1 LSGTTITI
9 VVFAIVAIIGA
20 LIGLLGHRS
29 GKLALGFLG
38 LMAGSAVVLWLG
50 YLFNLPRSSGIILY
64 ASIAIGL
71 IAGMAALKIRRL
83 AYGASGLVFGGIV
96 GITVLHI
103 VNVLL
108 HYAIPPI
115 GISIACFLAMAIF
128 AALFSF
134 KNRMALLLST
144 SFVGGYLVAISVM
157 MAILVGSS
165 GGTIEIVSPFASFS
179 GWITSIKDAF
189 IGFNTII
196 QLLILAICLF
206 MGLLFTLL
214 QSEFRSKQAAAKGGL
229 REAPKAGSPAR
240 RPAQRPERVRRESG
254 SREPRPR
261 GQERGERPR
270 RQETYDDFAASSSRS
285 LSAGERS
292 SHREEMDYGAPSP
305 VSHYQRPDGQE
316 YAPPRSSTL
325 EQQSSDSTP
334 QAPSW
339 EDRPTETP
347 SFHGTQ
353 EENASPFPRRRSLS
367 EVARKSKR

>member
-1 LSGTTITI
+1 MSGTTITI

-38 LMAGSAVVLWLG
+38 LMAGSAVVLWIG
-50 YLFNLPRSSGIILY
+50 YLFNLPRSSGIVLY

-165 GGTIEIVSPFASFS
+165 GGTIEIVSPFASLS
-179 GWITSIKDAF
+179 
-189 IGFNTII
+189 
-196 QLLILAICLF
+196 LIHI
-206 MGLLFTLL
+206 
-214 QSEFRSKQAAAKGGL
+214 
-229 REAPKAGSPAR
+229 
-240 RPAQRPERVRRESG
+240 
-254 SREPRPR
+254 
-261 GQERGERPR
+261 
-270 RQETYDDFAASSSRS
+270 
-285 LSAGERS
+285 
-292 SHREEMDYGAPSP
+292 
-305 VSHYQRPDGQE
+305 
-316 YAPPRSSTL
+316 
-325 EQQSSDSTP
+325 
-334 QAPSW
+334 
-339 EDRPTETP
+339 
-347 SFHGTQ
+347 
-353 EENASPFPRRRSLS
+353 
-367 EVARKSKR
+367 